1 MTDRHSKEKLPTASA
16 ASGNLR
22 EKLTASLA
30 GGQIHQAMQAAQ
42 ELLETEPGRGTHRF
56 LRECAEASG
65 GAPAGLKP
73 IKVALLSSFST
84 EFLHDSLVAFGFAAG
99 LQIDIYQAGFGTF
112 RQELLNPEGALH
124 AAATDVVIL
133 AVEAD
138 DWTIDA
144 GAGFFD
150 LTDNGLEAASNR
162 FEKELTDLIA
172 AFRAHSNAPLLV
184 HNLALP
190 EWRKLGIFDPKAH
203 NSHGLLLTRMNEA
216 LSRVARAMI
225 DVHIVDCAALVNRHG
240 AQNWYD
246 ERMRLYARAPIA
258 NAMQPHLS
266 REYVKFLAAL
276 TGLAKK
282 CLVLDMDN
290 TLWGG
295 VVGEEGV
302 DGIALGP
309 TYPGNAYLEFQRFVL
324 DLYRRGVIIAAASK
338 NNPADVEEVFLRH
351 PFMVLRKEHFA
362 DLQIHWE
369 PKSQS
374 LARIAKNLSIG
385 LEHMVFVDDNAAE
398 CAEVRG
404 ALPMV
409 HVVQL
414 PPRPEGFVRSLQE
427 AGLFETLALSEED
440 RRRGELYHRRA
451 QAVAARSETMSVEDY
466 YRSLEMELAIAP
478 VNQASLHRTAQLTQK
493 TSQFNVTTFRYSEA
507 HVAGRMPDP
516 NWLQRTVAVKDRFG
530 DHGIVGV
537 LVARTNGGE
546 MDIDTLLLSCRVIGR
561 AIETAMLAYLCD
573 EARARGLPS
582 VKARVIHTAKNM
594 PARDLFE
601 RHGFSRVEGAEEGTT
616 LWRLDLATGAIQWPV
631 WFSRTH

>member
-1 MTDRHSKEKLPTASA
+1 MTERHVPETSPHAKA
-16 ASGNLR
+16 ASENLR
-22 EKLTASLA
+22 EKLTGSLA
-30 GGQIHQAMQAAQ
+30 RGQVHQAMQVAQ

-56 LRECAEASG
+56 LRECAQTSGETAS
-65 GAPAGLKP
+65 GLKP
-73 IKVALLSSFST
+73 IKVALLSSFSI
-84 EFLHDSLVAFGFAAG
+84 EFLHDSLIAFGFAAG
-99 LQIDIYQAGFGTF
+99 LRIDIYQAGFGTF
-112 RQELLNPEGALH
+112 RQEMLNPEGALH
-124 AAATDVVIL
+124 AAAPDVVIL

-144 GAGFFD
+144 GTGFFD
-150 LTDNGLEAASNR
+150 LPVDGIEVASNR
-162 FEKELTDLIA
+162 FENELTELIA
-172 AFRAHSNAPLLV
+172 AFRSHSNAPLLV

-190 EWRKLGIFDPKAH
+190 EWRKLGIFDPKAP
-203 NSHGLLLTRMNEA
+203 NGHGLLIARMNEA
-216 LSRVARAMI
+216 LSRVARATI
-225 DVHIVDCAALVNRHG
+225 DVHVVDCAALVNRHG

-246 ERMRLYARAPIA
+246 DRMRLYARAPIA
-258 NAMQPHLS
+258 NTMQPHLA

-309 TYPGNAYLEFQRFVL
+309 VYPGNAYLEFQKFVL

-369 PKSQS
+369 TKSQS
-374 LARIAKNLSIG
+374 LGRIAKNLSIG

-398 CAEVRG
+398 CAEVRST
-404 ALPMV
+404 LPMV
-409 HVVQL
+409 RVVQL
-414 PPRPEGFVRSLQE
+414 PARPEGFVRSLQE
-427 AGLFETLALSEED
+427 AGLFETLALSDED
-440 RRRGELYHRRA
+440 RQRGELYHRRA
-451 QAVAARSETMSVEDY
+451 QAVAARSGTASVEDY
-466 YRSLEMELAIAP
+466 YHSLEMELAIVP

-493 TSQFNVTTFRYSEA
+493 TNQFNVTTHRYSEA
-507 HVAGRMPDP
+507 DIAERIPDP
-516 NWLQRTVAVKDRFG
+516 DWLQRTIAVKDRFG

-537 LVARTNGGE
+537 LLARTNGEE
-546 MDIDTLLLSCRVIGR
+546 MDIDTFLLSCRVIGR
-561 AIETAMLAYLCD
+561 AIETAMLAHVCD

-582 VKARVIHTAKNM
+582 VKARVIPTAKNM

-601 RHGFSRVEGAEEGTT
+601 RHGFSKLEGTEEGTT
-616 LWRLDLATGAIQWPV
+616 LWRLDLATGAIQWPA
-631 WFSRTH
+631 WFNRPQ